1 MDKFNMFQPDLV
13 IAARPAGG
21 FRRCGVHH
29 TPEQKRHPAGT
40 FTPEQIEQL
49 MAEPN
54 LLVVAVDPQP
64 AEGGEEKPG
73 GKAKGPAAKAP
84 AD

>member
-29 TPEQKRHPAGT
+29 PPEQKRHPAGT

-54 LLVVAVDPQP
+54 LLVVAIDPEP
-64 AEGGEEKPG
+64 AEGDEEKPG
-73 GKAKGPAAKAP
+73 DRGKKGPAKAP
-84 AD
+84 AA